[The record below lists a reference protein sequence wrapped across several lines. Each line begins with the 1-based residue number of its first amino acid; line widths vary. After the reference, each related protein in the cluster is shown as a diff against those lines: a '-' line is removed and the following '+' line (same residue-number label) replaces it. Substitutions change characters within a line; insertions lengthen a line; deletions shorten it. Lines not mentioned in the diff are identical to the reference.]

1 MKFCGISPW
10 CTENVGR
17 RFRNASLN
25 IQLPD
30 KRHAINPK
38 CLVLLVNTVLLEK
51 TPNGSK
57 IGTSVNIL
65 LSFENQDCVGHIGA
79 MKRTWAC
86 SRWIFCKHLEMTL
99 KGGNK
104 YGLTNIPH
112 FAVKA
117 SINSASGSGFQEQNL
132 LHWLFQR
139 EANKSISKGPNF
151 LESSRKITGES
162 CHSVFSSRILLALSA
177 KVLSEPGK
185 CPTVP

>member
-1 MKFCGISPW
+1 MLADDSETPRWAYSCRTNDMPSNRSVLCCLWTQSFLK
-10 CTENVGR
+10 E
-17 RFRNASLN
+17 SL
-25 IQLPD
+25 
-30 KRHAINPK
+30 
-38 CLVLLVNTVLLEK
+38 K

-65 LSFENQDCVGHIGA
+65 ISFGNQDCVGHIGA

-104 YGLTNIPH
+104 YGLTNIPP

-132 LHWLFQR
+132 LHWLFKR

-151 LESSRKITGES
+151 LESSRKIAGES
-162 CHSVFSSRILLALSA
+162 CHSVFSSRIIFY
-177 KVLSEPGK
+177 
-185 CPTVP
+185 